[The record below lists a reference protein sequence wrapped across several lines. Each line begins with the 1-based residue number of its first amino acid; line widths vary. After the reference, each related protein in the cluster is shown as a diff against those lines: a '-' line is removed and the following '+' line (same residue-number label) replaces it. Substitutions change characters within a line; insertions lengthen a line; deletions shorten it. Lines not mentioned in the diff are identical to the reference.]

1 MTIERYIRIIAG
13 AFVLASALLG
23 YFVDK
28 RWLWF
33 TLFVGA
39 NLLQSGITNWC
50 LMEDILKKLGIGT
63 PGCAG
68 SSSGAPKPSCG
79 CGH

>member
-1 MTIERYIRIIAG
+1 MTVERYIRIIAG

-33 TLFVGA
+33 TMFVGI
-39 NLLQSGITNWC
+39 NLFQSGITKWC
-50 LMEDILKKLGIGT
+50 LMEDILKKLGTG
-63 PGCAG
+63 G
-68 SSSGAPKPSCG
+68 SCG
-79 CGH
+79 CSH